1 MIQLSELLPGRQAMR
16 LRAGLIDY
24 LTTTFALVDSD
35 AQAALRELLEDEA
48 EGVFKGPYLRTGM
61 PFSPAPKRAVS
72 PLDWMPPDFPRPY
85 AHQATAFRRLSSL
98 RGRPEPTLVTT
109 GTGSGK
115 TEAFLLP
122 ILDHC
127 LRARRQGVAGM
138 KALILYPMN
147 ALANDQAQRI
157 ARYITGRDASGHQP
171 LGSITAALYTGEAA
185 VSGDGKRSGPTT
197 KVTENGLITDRA
209 IIRDDP
215 PDILLTNYKMLD
227 QLLLRSADQ
236 RLWEKSAESLTY
248 LVLDEF
254 HTYDGAQGTDVAM
267 LLRRLGLA
275 LKSHWPEQGSAGDTH
290 SAEEWGRPLGRITPV
305 GTSATLGPREDAP
318 SGAMDIVDFA
328 TRVFGEKFDDG
339 CVVGEQR
346 LAPDEWS
353 EVGAGLGGRPPVSEV
368 STRGSLRSRPAQPAE
383 VQGSLRS
390 RPAQPAVSLGLGWP
404 GAGWQGF
411 RCCSW
416 TGA

>member
-1 MIQLSELLPGRQAMR
+1 MSELLPGRQATR
-16 LRAGLIDY
+16 LRDGLIDY

-48 EGVFKGPYLRTGM
+48 EGMFKGPYLRTGM
-61 PFSPAPKRAVS
+61 PFSGAPRREAS
-72 PLDWMPPDFPRPY
+72 SLDWMPPGFDPY
-85 AHQATAFRRLSSL
+85 AHQAAAFRRLTSL
-98 RGRPEPTLVTT
+98 SGRPQPTLVTT

-147 ALANDQAQRI
+147 ALANDQAQRL
-157 ARYITGRDASGHQP
+157 ARMITQRDASGHQP

-185 VSGDGKRSGPTT
+185 VSADGKSSGPRT
-197 KVTENGLITDRA
+197 KVTEHSLITDRA

-236 RLWEKSAESLTY
+236 KLWEKSAESLTY

-275 LKSHWPEQGSAGDTH
+275 LKSYWPERGSADDTH
-290 SAEEWGRPLGRITPV
+290 SAEEWGRPLGRVTPV
-305 GTSATLGPREDAP
+305 GTSATLGPREDTP

-346 LAPDEWS
+346 LPPDEWS
-353 EVGAGLGGRPPVSEV
+353 DVGAGLGGRLPVSEV
-368 STRGSLRSRPAQPAE
+368 SIRGRLNQRKRKSPSRWPPTSSGRSTTTPTPPNCAE
-383 VQGSLRS
+383 S
-390 RPAQPAVSLGLGWP
+390 
-404 GAGWQGF
+404 
-411 RCCSW
+411 C
-416 TGA
+416 